1 MRYKTNDV
9 VKIIQVRGFRK
20 REVEAT
26 VRDTFSDICSLEC
39 NDTGDKFL
47 VKQTDILEL
56 ISREEVGLLEDLNFD
71 DAIAEESAGE
81 LVKEVV
87 EKKRPNISAFT
98 RRIQVNGLG
107 HYSL

>member
-39 NDTGDKFL
+39 NDTGEKFL

-56 ISREEVGLLEDLNFD
+56 ISREEVGLNFD
-71 DAIAEESAGE
+71 NAITEESAGE
-81 LVKEVV
+81 PAKKVV
-87 EKKRPNISAFT
+87 EKKRPNLSAFT